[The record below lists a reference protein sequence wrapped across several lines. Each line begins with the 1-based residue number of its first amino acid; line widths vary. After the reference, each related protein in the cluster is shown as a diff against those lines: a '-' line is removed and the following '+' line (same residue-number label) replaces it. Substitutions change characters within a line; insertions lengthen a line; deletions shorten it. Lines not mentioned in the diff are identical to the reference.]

1 MLRLWADVTAR
12 TTTSV
17 STVRMGISSYP
28 CFAAFS
34 RWSRI
39 RVSVSSWV
47 HGVRPHKSHGTS
59 VWYVLT
65 TCLSVAMVVALAAK
79 NEKPLY
85 CCCQCRETRRRIHFP
100 LLVRA
105 SAFKLSARCSSH
117 TTSLMYG
124 RNTWIVNKKMSA
136 TSGWNMLTI
145 AASSRMTTCTTGV
158 GELPCTWTR
167 SSKQPPRSKSI
178 SRSSDAATSRALL
191 YNVTRHWVRY
201 LASYAIM
208 SLALSFA
215 RRAVWQHTVWL
226 EHQPERSM
234 HCVKT
239 LQLETC
245 GRRNMFRW
253 NEVLPLQTDGRTS

>member
-1 MLRLWADVTAR
+1 
-12 TTTSV
+12 
-17 STVRMGISSYP
+17 MGILSYP
-28 CFAAFS
+28 CFAASS

-47 HGVRPHKSHGTS
+47 HGARPYKSRGTS

-79 NEKPLY
+79 NEKLY
-85 CCCQCRETRRRIHFP
+85 CCCQSRETRRRIHFP
-100 LLVRA
+100 LIVRA

-117 TTSLMYG
+117 TTSLLTCCSCDLMYG

-136 TSGWNMLTI
+136 KSGRNMLTI
-145 AASSRMTTCTTGV
+145 AASSRITTCTTGME
-158 GELPCTWTR
+158 ELPWTWTR
-167 SSKQPPRSKSI
+167 SSKQPPRSEST
-178 SRSSDAATSRALL
+178 SRSSDAATSRAFLF
-191 YNVTRHWVRY
+191 NVTRHWVRY

-208 SLALSFA
+208 FLALSFA
-215 RRAVWQHTVWL
+215 RRAIWQPTVWL

-245 GRRNMFRW
+245 GRRNMSRW
-253 NEVLPLQTDGRTS
+253 KEVLPLQTDGRTS